1 MTNAVAAE
9 NTVEILRPIGEVFA
23 FFADAEN
30 DPRWRSGVKSIHRVG
45 DPGQGARYEQVV
57 AGPGGRAIS
66 ADILVTV
73 FEPGKRIAFETTT
86 GPVRPRG
93 NYTFQEVPDGTRVTF
108 ALTAELTGIKA
119 MLMTGAVRRTMDAE
133 VAALTNAKQHLESQ
147 SR

>member
-1 MTNAVAAE
+1 MTNPVSAE
-9 NTVEILRPIGEVFA
+9 NSVEILRPIGEVFA

-45 DPGQGARYEQVV
+45 DLAQGARYEQVV

-73 FEPGKRIAFETTT
+73 FEPGRRVAFETTT

-93 NYTFQEVPDGTRVTF
+93 TYTFQERPDGTKVAF
-108 ALTAELTGIKA
+108 ALTAELSGIKA
-119 MLMTGAVRRTMDAE
+119 LLMTGAVRRTMDAE
-133 VAALTNAKQHLESQ
+133 VAALAKAKQYLESQ
-147 SR
+147 NR

>member
-1 MTNAVAAE
+1 MTTAVAAE
-9 NTVEILRPIGEVFA
+9 NSVEILRPVREVFA

-30 DPRWRSGVKSIHRVG
+30 DPQWRSGVKSIHRVG
-45 DPGQGARYEQVV
+45 DLGQGARYEQLV

-73 FEPGKRIAFETTT
+73 FEPGRRVAFETTT

-93 NYTFQEVPDGTRVTF
+93 NYTFQEVPDGTKVTF
-108 ALTAELTGIKA
+108 ALTAELSGIKA
-119 MLMTGAVRRTMDAE
+119 LLMTGAVRRTMDAE
-133 VAALTNAKQHLESQ
+133 VAALTNAKHHLESP